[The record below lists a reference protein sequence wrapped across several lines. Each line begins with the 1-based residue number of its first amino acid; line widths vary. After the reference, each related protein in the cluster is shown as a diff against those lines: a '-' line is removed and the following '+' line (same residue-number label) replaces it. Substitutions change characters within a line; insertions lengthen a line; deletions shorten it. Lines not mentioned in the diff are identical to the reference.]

1 MKGTF
6 LATLGV
12 AIFVLGGPLA
22 RPSFAYPTMI
32 RLGYVNCAACHIA
45 PQGGGLLN
53 GYGRGIDEAQSLRA
67 GEYQPSLN
75 EIAKALTWGGRI
87 TQDVRVV
94 AQETLNTSTGAPI
107 LGVFRSRLMYRNNTE
122 LGKGFRV
129 SAVVVAEHTA
139 APRPSLAYDPPVNHQ
154 TVYVT
159 TALLSYRP
167 TKTLEFSVGRDQ
179 LPTGLNLTDLGMY
192 IKARDQYGY
201 YDTPTQ
207 VKVTK
212 WGDHYTVSPY
222 AFGPAGNER
231 TGFHESGG
239 GMLAEVDI
247 LPGNHRTVVGVNG
260 LHGMST
266 NLDRTVI
273 GPYARLGFG
282 RWGIFAEHDFTDRTL
297 KIAANPVA
305 FRQEASYALAFI
317 AVREWLVPSFG
328 VERLIVHKPYKE
340 TQVAPRFE
348 LAARLSSNFTLGL
361 TTRLQQNEIT
371 GKIAPSAQ
379 LTLAM
384 KTVN

>member
-1 MKGTF
+1 LRSGHCAVDPRKIPYGSQVIFPDRTSL
-6 LATLGV
+6 LAVDTGSAV
-12 AIFVLGGPLA
+12 ISRKAA
-22 RPSFAYPTMI
+22 R
-32 RLGYVNCAACHIA
+32 R
-45 PQGGGLLN
+45 
-53 GYGRGIDEAQSLRA
+53 
-67 GEYQPSLN
+67 
-75 EIAKALTWGGRI
+75 GGR
-87 TQDVRVV
+87 TTYEKSALVV
-94 AQETLNTSTGAPI
+94 DRFFETKRQALAWADAHPPFMTLRIVTPGSKQE
-107 LGVFRSRLMYRNNTE
+107 
-122 LGKGFRV
+122 
-129 SAVVVAEHTA
+129 
-139 APRPSLAYDPPVNHQ
+139 
-154 TVYVT
+154 
-159 TALLSYRP
+159 LLP
-167 TKTLEFSVGRDQ
+167 E
-179 LPTGLNLTDLGMY
+179 
-192 IKARDQYGY
+192 
-201 YDTPTQ
+201 
-207 VKVTK
+207 
-212 WGDHYTVSPY
+212 
-222 AFGPAGNER
+222 
-231 TGFHESGG
+231 GG

-297 KIAANPVA
+297 KIAAQPVA

-361 TTRLQQNEIT
+361 TTRLQQNIIT